1 VRCKERQY
9 VKETNDCLPKR
20 GVGKKEPGCETG
32 AERMEALLVNIDVP
46 KSKYGKGR
54 MEQSVGS

>member
-1 VRCKERQY
+1 
-9 VKETNDCLPKR
+9 VKATNDFLPKR